1 MTITAGAVAAFALTF
16 GMNYSLV
23 NFFLFGISWTIIWS
37 IWCYNV
43 CITAYY
49 FPGYFFIIC
58 YYLKQRLNSI
68 RIGIYV
74 IRYKSKRLGLDEKI
88 LMIRRLL
95 EEHNNLCQ
103 KIYIYNKYW
112 KKYLT
117 ITYSIFLSVV
127 CILTYVVFI
136 SSGLK
141 WFLIIEYLIV
151 LSAHL
156 LLIFIIT
163 YSASTVSHFNDILYK
178 NLCSFCTENSFP
190 IDIKIKVR
198 FLIN

>member
-1 MTITAGAVAAFALTF
+1 
-16 GMNYSLV
+16 
-23 NFFLFGISWTIIWS
+23 
-37 IWCYNV
+37 
-43 CITAYY
+43 
-49 FPGYFFIIC
+49 
-58 YYLKQRLNSI
+58 LKQRLNSI